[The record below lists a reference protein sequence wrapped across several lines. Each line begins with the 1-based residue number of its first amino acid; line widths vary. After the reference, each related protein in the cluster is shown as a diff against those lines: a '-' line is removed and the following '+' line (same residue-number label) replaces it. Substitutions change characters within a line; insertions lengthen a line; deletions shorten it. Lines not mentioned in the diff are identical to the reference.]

1 MGIELAIASAIVGGA
16 ASASQAAQMNRAAQN
31 AARRAAD
38 QAKKRYGAI
47 RERELILR
55 EQVSKRSDQQRL
67 ETVKRSARERGA
79 RLAAAAGAGVG
90 FSGTTETQVMNVF
103 DRRDEL
109 MATIGSNT
117 MSDLKTIASQSQNQI
132 FDTEAAMQNTMA
144 QAESM
149 LSSPFLSGL
158 SGALSGASAGYNLG
172 SGLETAGIGQS
183 FQFIPRPPTP
193 G

>member
-1 MGIELAIASAIVGGA
+1 
-16 ASASQAAQMNRAAQN
+16 
-31 AARRAAD
+31 
-38 QAKKRYGAI
+38 
-47 RERELILR
+47 
-55 EQVSKRSDQQRL
+55 
-67 ETVKRSARERGA
+67 
-79 RLAAAAGAGVG
+79 
-90 FSGTTETQVMNVF
+90 MNVF

-158 SGALSGASAGYNLG
+158 SGALSGGSAGYNLG
-172 SGLETAGIGQS
+172 AGLEKAGIGQS
-183 FQFIPRPPTP
+183 FQFIDRA
-193 G
+193 